1 MPGRPESDL
10 LLVFKRIAGLF
21 SPPMKDDTPHTP
33 KVDLILVFRA
43 SGPGPQQ
50 TSNLKDDV
58 RTDAQEAETE
68 YTRLLDTIRR
78 AGLRASGKR
87 GQKNGQV
94 LVFLWAPAR
103 KLARL
108 VKRERFVLSSFNL

>member
-1 MPGRPESDL
+1 MKAEVDL
-10 LLVFKRIAGLF
+10 FILFKLAASFF
-21 SPPMKDDTPHTP
+21 SSAMSKPPSHSP
-33 KVDLILVFRA
+33 KVDIILVFRA
-43 SGPGPQQ
+43 SQPSASKQD
-50 TSNLKDDV
+50 TRKD
-58 RTDAQEAETE
+58 AAEAETE

-94 LVFLWAPAR
+94 LVFIWAPAD

-108 VKRERFVLSSFNL
+108 VKRERCVITTVSIHT